1 MKKYFVLLW
10 FSLLTWG
17 VIAQVVPPT
26 SLRVYNQN
34 QGSWELGNGYEMRY
48 HNNSGKLASITEIDS
63 IANVILS
70 TRFFEY
76 DSLGRLILDSTRLMT
91 SVGNYAYY
99 VRAYEYGPNN
109 KIVKLHG
116 KSNDPFNPYQNEK
129 EYWYNPGFRGFSS
142 SIRTINSATFDT
154 LNRYIRSPFYDTLY
168 FSSTSLGI
176 YQKFKVE
183 AWRDSADLIPSVYTS
198 FNAQG
203 LPFARDSGIFNS
215 DKLPLLRRIYTYQN
229 NVQTGFYDNFYSYFP
244 SIPKELVHQPNPEL
258 SIHNISGL
266 TYFRGAVSVQ
276 PSQGNSD
283 SDFTLQYGPNNR
295 LESYVRRNNTQGVI
309 TDSKMVFGYGRLQSA
324 KMETLN
330 ALIFPNPC
338 RDFLQ
343 IQAPMGSRITIT
355 DLAGRT
361 LQQFLFQGEPVN
373 PESFPTGVLFITIQ
387 KDQRSQAFKLVKL

>member
-1 MKKYFVLLW
+1 MKTFFLLLS
-10 FSLLTWG
+10 FFLLTTG
-17 VIAQVVPPT
+17 SFAQVVPPT

-34 QGSWELGNGYEMRY
+34 QGNWELGNGYEMRY
-48 HNNSGKLASITEIDS
+48 HGSGKLASITEIDS
-63 IANVILS
+63 IANVVLS

-76 DSLGRLILDSTRLMT
+76 DSLGRLILDSTQFLV
-91 SVGNYAYY
+91 SVGNYAFES
-99 VRAYEYGPNN
+99 RSFEYGPNG
-109 KIVKLHG
+109 KIIRLKG
-116 KSNDPFNPYQNEK
+116 KSNDPNNSYQNEK

-168 FSSTSLGI
+168 YSSTSLGI

-215 DKLPLLRRIYTYQN
+215 DKLPLTRRVYTYQN
-229 NVQTGFYDNFYSYFP
+229 NVQTGYYDNFYSYFP

-258 SIHNISGL
+258 SIHDISGL
-266 TYFRGAVSVQ
+266 TYFRGAVAVQ

-283 SDFTLQYGPNNR
+283 SDFNLQYGPNNR
-295 LESYVRRNNTQGVI
+295 LESYVRRNNTQGVA
-309 TDSKMVFGYGRLQSA
+309 TDTKMVFGYGRLQSQ
-324 KMETLN
+324 KMESLN

-338 RDFLQ
+338 REFLH
-343 IQAPMGSRITIT
+343 IQAPMGSSVRIS

-361 LQQFLFQGEPVN
+361 LQQFQFQGEILN
-373 PESFPTGVLFITIQ
+373 TESLPSGILFITIQ
-387 KDQRSQAFKLVKL
+387 KENRTQAFKLIKL

>member
-1 MKKYFVLLW
+1 MKIFFVLLS
-10 FSLLTWG
+10 FSLFTLSLS
-17 VIAQVVPPT
+17 AQVVPPT

-34 QGSWELGNGYEMRY
+34 QGNWELGNGYEMRY
-48 HNNSGKLASITEIDS
+48 HGSGKLASITEIDS

-76 DSLGRLILDSTRLMT
+76 DSLGRLILDSTQFLV
-91 SVGNYAYY
+91 SVGNYAFES
-99 VRAYEYGPNN
+99 RSFEYGPNG
-109 KIVKLHG
+109 KITKLKG
-116 KSNDPFNPYQNEK
+116 KSNDPNNSYQNEK
-129 EYWYNPGFRGFSS
+129 EYWYNQGFRGFSS

-203 LPFARDSGIFNS
+203 LTFARDSGIFNS
-215 DKLPLLRRIYTYQN
+215 DQLPLSRRIYTYQN
-229 NVQTGFYDNFYSYFP
+229 YVQTGFYDNFYSYFP

-258 SIHNISGL
+258 SIHSISGL
-266 TYFRGAVSVQ
+266 TYFRGAVRVQ
-276 PSQGNSD
+276 ASQGNSD

-361 LQQFLFQGEPVN
+361 LQEFQYQGEPVN
-373 PESFPTGVLFITIQ
+373 TESFPTGVLFITIQ